1 MIKALLFLSI
11 GYLLGSIP
19 FGYIISKIFGKNILD
34 IGWKKTSS
42 TNVVK
47 NVGFIPGV
55 VTLLLDF
62 GKGFLAVWLAQIVS
76 LSIVVQML
84 CGVAAVIG
92 HNWSC
97 FLKFAGGR
105 GLSTLWGALTAFSP
119 SIFGISFGAF
129 VLTTLV
135 WNAAIGT
142 IIFLIVAIILSAQFG
157 SLEGEL
163 LVAISALP
171 MFIKRLS
178 PLKEIRIAKNRADLI
193 RNRLIF
199 DDNIPRFDLRIK
211 KILARL
217 TKK

>member
-1 MIKALLFLSI
+1 MIKAFLFLSI
-11 GYLLGSIP
+11 GYLLGSVP
-19 FGYIISKIFGKNILD
+19 FGYIISKLFGKNILD
-34 IGWKKTSS
+34 VGWKKTSS

-55 VTLLLDF
+55 VTMLLDF
-62 GKGFLAVWLAQIVS
+62 GKGFLAVWLAQIVG
-76 LSIVVQML
+76 LSVTVRAL

-119 SIFGISFGAF
+119 SIFGTSFGAF

-142 IIFLIVAIILSAQFG
+142 IVFLIIAIILSAQFG
-157 SLEGEL
+157 SLESEL

-178 PLKEIRIAKNRADLI
+178 PLKEIKTAKNKAALI
-193 RNRLIF
+193 RNRLLF
-199 DDNIPRFDLRIK
+199 DDNVPRFDLRIK
-211 KILARL
+211 RIFTRL